1 MIGSEG
7 EQIKFDVK
15 LRSDKYGEVA
25 KGECIFAKKRKEKT
39 DARGYDACLLMSP
52 IEQWRQ

>member
-15 LRSDKYGEVA
+15 LRSEEYGEVA
-25 KGECIFAKKRKEKT
+25 KGECIFAQRSE
-39 DARGYDACLLMSP
+39 G
-52 IEQWRQ
+52 IN